1 MYQQVVKTVPE
12 QKLISIHDAIV
23 QLCDPDFSGIL
34 FGVHGAEIY
43 ILKRDFDKCNTW
55 RWHSLFGNNHYS
67 VMTNSLGNYI
77 NEMTTVYL
85 LHDKTDLKEFVL
97 KL

>member
-1 MYQQVVKTVPE
+1 MYQEVMKNIPE
-12 QKLISIHDAIV
+12 QKSISIYNAIGHLV
-23 QLCDPDFSGIL
+23 DPYFRGIL
-34 FGVHGAEIY
+34 VGLHGAEIY